1 MLKDNTGILIVL
13 LIVSILIIMSSLI
26 IIESNNKNKFMLE
39 MASKGYQ
46 QVLINKEI
54 VWQKYNQ
61 EANVQ

>member
-26 IIESNNKNKFMLE
+26 IIEKNNQYKFISE
-39 MASKGYQ
+39 MASKGYH

-54 VWQKYNQ
+54 VWQKCKL